1 MTRRPP
7 HQPLIEHAEGRDQ
20 DDRATLRAC
29 WRRIQAT
36 RRPGSTDLHVRELLF
51 HVFARDRSGL
61 GVQLTHAE
69 LAAELET
76 TPRTARDV
84 VDRAATEFR
93 LLTVTQQR
101 YITGG
106 QSANRYAI
114 NWAEVQRLNTGGTTT
129 ATQSTTG
136 VTPAPTLADATPA
149 PPDVT
154 RHPPDLLCHP
164 PDLLCHPPDLLCHP
178 PDVTRHPIEETPRS
192 LPSILPKLSP
202 PPPATD
208 TPAAGWPV
216 VASVLRSMGMSTCGT
231 SKAIESAQGRDLT
244 PADALDLVA
253 RFRDLRNRKPAATL
267 GWLHRWLTGE
277 SPPPSAEEITPTA
290 APRPNRTLSS
300 AEQLKLDRER
310 IRARIVRRDRAAGIP
325 EAVIDRR
332 IAEALAN
339 FDRLQPIATP

>member
-114 NWAEVQRLNTGGTTT
+114 NWAEVKRIN
-129 ATQSTTG
+129 TG
-136 VTPAPTLADATPA
+136 VTTAPTLADANPA
-149 PPDVT
+149 PRDVT
-154 RHPPDLLCHP
+154 RHPPDAPRHPPDLLCHP
-164 PDLLCHPPDLLCHP
+164 PDAI
-178 PDVTRHPIEETPRS
+178 RHPIEETPRS

-253 RFRDLRNRKPAATL
+253 RFRELRHRKPAATL

-277 SPPPSAEEITPTA
+277 SPPPTAEEITPTA

-310 IRARIVRRDRAAGIP
+310 IRARIVRRDRAAGLP